1 MDIKKKTYQEQL
13 TDEAIEKLLED
24 YVEVEADK
32 ISQIPIKSHL
42 RYYTLKEENGN
53 IKKLFR
59 MGGQLVNK
67 DHYEDY
73 LMLSNGKN
81 SWSVQTNSAI
91 FYKKMKIE
99 EIKEYYKDL
108 LEEKDKKIKKLQD
121 KLQDKVQDKVQDKL
135 KNKLKNK

>member
-121 KLQDKVQDKVQDKL
+121 KLQDKVQDKL

>member
-59 MGGQLVNK
+59 MGG
-67 DHYEDY
+67 
-73 LMLSNGKN
+73 
-81 SWSVQTNSAI
+81 
-91 FYKKMKIE
+91 
-99 EIKEYYKDL
+99 
-108 LEEKDKKIKKLQD
+108 
-121 KLQDKVQDKVQDKL
+121 
-135 KNKLKNK
+135 

>member
-24 YVEVEADK
+24 YVEVEVDK

-67 DHYEDY
+67 DHYENY

-81 SWSVQTNSAI
+81 SWSVQTNNAI

-121 KLQDKVQDKVQDKL
+121 KLQDKKQDKIQDKI
-135 KNKLKNK
+135 KNK